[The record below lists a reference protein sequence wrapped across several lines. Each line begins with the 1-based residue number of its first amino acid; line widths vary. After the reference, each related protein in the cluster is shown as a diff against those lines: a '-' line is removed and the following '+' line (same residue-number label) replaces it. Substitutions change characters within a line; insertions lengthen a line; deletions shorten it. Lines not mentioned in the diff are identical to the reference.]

1 MKVIGSNVIVDLVGH
16 VDGVPAKVDTGA
28 DSSAIWATDVHIDRK
43 GLLNFVLFDEGS
55 PYYTGEVIKRKAYKV
70 ASVKS
75 SNGHNQIRYRT
86 EILVKIK
93 RKRVK
98 VLFNLSDR
106 SAQHFPILIG
116 RRTLANKFLV
126 NVTKRELPRT
136 QGEVTKTLN
145 DEMTK
150 NPYKFYKKYH
160 NQESKEAI

>member
-28 DSSAIWATDVHIDRK
+28 DSSAIWATHVHIDQK

-86 EILVKIK
+86 EILMKIK
-93 RKRVK
+93 RRSVK
-98 VLFNLSDR
+98 VLCNLSDR

-126 NVTKRELPRT
+126 NVTKRELPRL

-145 DEMTK
+145 DEMIK